1 MFPSSVK
8 KRISDVLAWSG
19 FVALIF
25 CFLSFVMPF
34 LDISGV
40 IHQLL
45 DTYDEVSNCGSQ
57 RCEAQL
63 SIEGLPERQGWL
75 GNVQV
80 YLAAW
85 RYEAFLIWLG
95 VGIFQSFFI
104 RSFRLLPW
112 RPVIVRIVTRV
123 PLEDID

>member
-1 MFPSSVK
+1 MAPNALK

-19 FVALIF
+19 FAAILL
-25 CFLSFVMPF
+25 CLLSFVMPL
-34 LDISGV
+34 LDVSGV
-40 IHQLL
+40 IQQLL

-63 SIEGLPERQGWL
+63 SIDGLPERQGLL
-75 GNVQV
+75 GEAQV

>member
-1 MFPSSVK
+1 MGPNALK

-19 FVALIF
+19 FVAILV
-25 CFLSFVMPF
+25 CLLSFVMPL
-34 LDISGV
+34 LDVSGV

-45 DTYDEVSNCGSQ
+45 DTYDEVSNCDSQ

-63 SIEGLPERQGWL
+63 SIDGLPERQGVL
-75 GNVQV
+75 ADVQV

>member
-1 MFPSSVK
+1 MFPTAVK

-19 FVALIF
+19 FVAIF
-25 CFLSFVMPF
+25 GCLLSFVMPL
-34 LDISGV
+34 LDVSGV
-40 IHQLL
+40 ITQLL

-57 RCEAQL
+57 RCEANV

-75 GNVQV
+75 GAVQSR
-80 YLAAW
+80 LAEW

-95 VGIFQSFFI
+95 IGFFQSFFI

-112 RPVIVRIVTRV
+112 RPVIVRVVRRV
-123 PLEDID
+123 PLEDLD